1 MLNVFIFCSFVGGT
15 VLVIQTLLSVIGF
28 GDFGDADLDV
38 DIDTGDVGDTG
49 DSAIE
54 HVHPN
59 SFHIFKLISLRT
71 MVAGITFFGL
81 AGWGTLISTESSFLA
96 IIVAI
101 LAAIVAILIVYFLYR
116 SMDSL
121 RYQGNV
127 SSTQLVGAIGSVY
140 VRIPAQGKGV
150 GKVLVTQKDRTM
162 EYEALS
168 VGKELSTGTQI
179 TVIKVVSPTVVEVSE
194 VR

>member
-28 GDFGDADLDV
+28 GDFGDADVDV
-38 DIDTGDVGDTG
+38 DTGDVGDVDDNSVG
-49 DSAIE
+49 HGHSSGF
-54 HVHPN
+54 HV
-59 SFHIFKLISLRT
+59 FKLISFRT
-71 MVAGITFFGL
+71 MVAGIAFFGL
-81 AGWGTLISTESSFLA
+81 AGWGTHVSTGSSLLA
-96 IIVAI
+96 IIVAM
-101 LAAIVAILIVYFLYR
+101 LAAVVAILIVYFLYR

-127 SSTQLVGAIGSVY
+127 SNEKLVGATGSVY

-150 GKVLVTQKDRTM
+150 GKVLVTQQSRTM

>member
-15 VLVIQTLLSVIGF
+15 ILVIQTLLSVFVGF
-28 GDFGDADLDV
+28 GDTDADMDFDV
-38 DIDTGDVGDTG
+38 GDVGDAS

-54 HVHPN
+54 HGHPS
-59 SFHIFKLISLRT
+59 SFHVFKLISFRT
-71 MVAGITFFGL
+71 MVAGIAFFGL
-81 AGWGTLISTESSFLA
+81 AGWGTLISTESHLYA

-101 LAAIVAILIVYFLYR
+101 LAAVAAILIVYFLYR

-127 SSTQLVGAIGSVY
+127 SGDKLVGATGSVY

-150 GKVLVTQKDRTM
+150 GKVLVSQQNRTM

-168 VGKELSTGTQI
+168 VGKELTTGTQI